1 MFHFNFHFFFSAQD
15 PRVWYKN
22 EDERKKKERKKE
34 RKKIKEKKMID
45 RAKMFDGC
53 RTFKL
58 SSHWCYI
65 FEKVAGTWKRK
76 LSEKFESHER
86 LVDN

>member
-1 MFHFNFHFFFSAQD
+1 
-15 PRVWYKN
+15 
-22 EDERKKKERKKE
+22 
-34 RKKIKEKKMID
+34 MID